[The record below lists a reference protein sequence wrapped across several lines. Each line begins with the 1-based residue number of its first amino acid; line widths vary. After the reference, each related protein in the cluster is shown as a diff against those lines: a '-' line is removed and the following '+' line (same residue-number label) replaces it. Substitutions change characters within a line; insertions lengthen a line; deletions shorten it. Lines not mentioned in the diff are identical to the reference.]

1 MKQTQTKGVLR
12 RNPGPL
18 RAGTPKR
25 KKPGAYLKR
34 PQLGLM
40 DRLLRSFNQV
50 APEEW
55 IPSQYLP
62 LLSHNRQTRK
72 LH

>member
-1 MKQTQTKGVLR
+1 MKHTQTKGILR
-12 RNPGPL
+12 RTPTPI
-18 RAGTPKR
+18 RAGKPKR
-25 KKPGAYLKR
+25 KTPGAYLKR
-34 PQLGLM
+34 PHLGLM

-62 LLSHNRQTRK
+62 LLNHNRQTRQ

>member
-1 MKQTQTKGVLR
+1 MKHTQTKGILR
-12 RNPGPL
+12 STPPPI
-18 RAGTPKR
+18 RAGKPKR
-25 KKPGAYLKR
+25 KTPGPYLKR
-34 PQLGLM
+34 PHLGLM

-55 IPSQYLP
+55 IPSQYLT
-62 LLSHNRQTRK
+62 LLHHSRQAGK